1 MPLNFGPARSTQDTG
16 GAVHDAVVR
25 EHHVHLRI
33 VIVGLRL
40 GQDVLRR
47 AGDHHHLDVVGLL
60 ERVEHMPGLGF
71 FQGPAVHADV
81 QRLGPRNGQ
90 AAGQAGSR
98 ITHIAKA
105 TGLTQATTRRLL
117 QSLVAKRIVEQD
129 ASFRLYR
136 LSIDFFL
143 WPRRLE
149 TPWICARCAALPCFG
164 CVAGPRRRPVP
175 DPFLHRRHWGQGG
188 AGRELGQP
196 GLPLVTPEHRQA
208 ADGGGTAQA

>member
-1 MPLNFGPARSTQDTG
+1 MTLNFGPAKSIQDTG

-25 EHHVHLRI
+25 QHYVHLRI

-40 GQDVLRR
+40 GPDVRRR

-105 TGLTQATTRRLL
+105 TGLTQATTHRLP

-136 LSIDFFL
+136 LSISFFS
-143 WPRRLE
+143 
-149 TPWICARCAALPCFG
+149 
-164 CVAGPRRRPVP
+164 
-175 DPFLHRRHWGQGG
+175 
-188 AGRELGQP
+188 GREGWKRHGSAHAEPPFHAPAVWLDRDEGPFQIRSFTGDIGGRVALG
-196 GLPLVTPEHRQA
+196 VS
-208 ADGGGTAQA
+208 